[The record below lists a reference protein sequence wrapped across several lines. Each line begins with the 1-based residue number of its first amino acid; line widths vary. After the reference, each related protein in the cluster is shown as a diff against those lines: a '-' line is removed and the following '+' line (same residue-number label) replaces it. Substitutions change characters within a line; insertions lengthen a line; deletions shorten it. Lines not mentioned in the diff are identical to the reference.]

1 VVQDGTRDP
10 AAGAAPAPDEVVAA
24 DRGGADAGTVD
35 DGGVL
40 REEEQLLAVVQRHLD
55 RVIGDGGPITDYD
68 RELLALRDEI
78 AEAKPED
85 VGPLVE
91 TMHRVAA
98 LARQHGRGAA
108 LAVDRS
114 SPYFGHLRLDEG
126 GRRRDVLIGKRTYIA
141 PGGGVRIVD
150 WRNAPVSRLFYQYRE
165 GEDYRERFGGR
176 EVQGIVDAR
185 RTVSIID
192 GALRR
197 VSSGEETWVRGE
209 DGRWRALAAERWQL
223 RGGGG
228 SAARPAPLL
237 PVTERARLGTRP
249 GLLRADKHLP
259 DIAALIDPEQFALI
273 TRPDS
278 GLVVIQG
285 VAGSG
290 KTTVGLH
297 RMAWLAFQE
306 PNRYRPDA
314 MRAIVY
320 SRALRDYISRVLPGL
335 GVEGVPVT
343 TWTDWALQLRRNIV
357 KGLPERSAPETPAV
371 VSRLKKHPAMLAIL
385 ADAVARRADALTA
398 RLRAAFEGSPDA
410 ELVLGAWKATA
421 DRRLLE
427 RALWLGEW
435 LERRRLL
442 PGVKRKKLTRGA
454 EVVLGHLLPRLIE
467 DAGDI
472 VSVWEELVTD
482 LETLRVAF
490 ALHAPGAFRD
500 SELKRAHA
508 WSVRQFSVRTSESQ
522 EDDSGEP
529 AALDAEDDTLL
540 LRLQQLQRG
549 PLQSRG
555 KRLRLAHLFVDEAQ
569 DLSPVELAVLL
580 DVVDPRRC
588 VTLAGDTAQ
597 RMHADNGFESWDAV
611 LAALGLAGL
620 AVSPLRVAYRSTAEI
635 MSFARQVLGPL
646 ADPTDRYETT
656 RQGAPVELLRFSDH
670 GEAVA
675 FLAESLRN
683 VVTSE
688 PNANVALVARDPAL
702 ADLYFAGLEK
712 AEVPRLRRVR
722 DQDFS
727 FAPGVE
733 VTDVYQVKGL
743 EFDYV
748 LLLECTAERYPLTD
762 ESRYLLHIGAT
773 RAAHQLWLTA
783 AERPSPVLPEGLSG
797 GLG

>member
-1 VVQDGTRDP
+1 MRETGGERATHDEGEPERDGV
-10 AAGAAPAPDEVVAA
+10 ALEVVA
-24 DRGGADAGTVD
+24 
-35 DGGVL
+35 
-40 REEEQLLAVVQRHLD
+40 EEEQLLAVVQRHLD
-55 RVIGDGGPITDYD
+55 RVVGDGGPITDYD

-108 LAVDRS
+108 LAVDRQ
-114 SPYFGHLRLDEG
+114 SPYFGHLRLEED

-141 PGGGVRIVD
+141 PGAAGVRIVD

-165 GEDYRERFGGR
+165 GEDYRERFGNR
-176 EVQGIVDAR
+176 EVQGLVLAR
-185 RTVSIID
+185 RTVSIIG

-197 VSSGEETWVRGE
+197 VSTGEDTWVRDE
-209 DGRWRALAAERWQL
+209 QGRWQALAADRWQL

-228 SAARPAPLL
+228 TATRPTPAVPPAARAHG
-237 PVTERARLGTRP
+237 AGAHLGTRP
-249 GLLRADKHLP
+249 GGLRTDKHLP
-259 DIAALIDPEQFALI
+259 DIAALIDADQFALI

-306 PNRYRPDA
+306 PKRYRPDA

-343 TWTDWALQLRRNIV
+343 TWADWASQLRRQIV
-357 KGLPERSAPETPAV
+357 RGLPEHSATETPAV

-385 ADAVARRADALTA
+385 EDRVARRAEELTA
-398 RLRAAFEGSPDA
+398 RLREAFEQSPDA

-435 LERRRLL
+435 LERKRLL
-442 PGVKRKKLTRGA
+442 PGVKRKRLTRQG
-454 EVVLGHLLPRLIE
+454 EVVLGHVLPRLVE
-467 DAGDI
+467 AAGDI
-472 VSVWEELVTD
+472 VSVWEDLVTD

-490 ALHAPGAFRD
+490 ALRAPGDFRD
-500 SELKRAHA
+500 SDLKRVHA
-508 WSVRQFSVRTSESQ
+508 WCVRQFSVRTSDTQ
-522 EDDSGEP
+522 EDEAGEP
-529 AALDAEDDTLL
+529 ATIDAEDDTLL
-540 LRLQQLQRG
+540 LRLHQLQRG
-549 PLQSRG
+549 PILNRRG
-555 KRLRLAHLFVDEAQ
+555 QRLRLAHLFVDEAQ

-580 DVVDPRRC
+580 DLVDPRRC

-597 RMHADNGFESWDAV
+597 RMHADNGFESWEAV
-611 LAALGLAGL
+611 LGVLGLSGL

-635 MSFARQVLGPL
+635 MRFARDVLGPL
-646 ADPTDRYETT
+646 ADPEDRYETT
-656 RQGAPVELLRFSDH
+656 RHGAPVELLRFSDH

-675 FLAESLRN
+675 FLAESLRD
-683 VVTSE
+683 VVAAE
-688 PNANVALVARDPAL
+688 PNANVAVIARDPAI
-702 ADLYFAGLEK
+702 ADLYHAGLTK

-748 LLLECTAERYPLTD
+748 ILVECTTERYPPTD

-783 AERPSPVLPEGLSG
+783 ADRPSPILPSGLSA
-797 GLG
+797 GLA

>member
-1 VVQDGTRDP
+1 MGDGGRETAKDD
-10 AAGAAPAPDEVVAA
+10 AIEVV
-24 DRGGADAGTVD
+24 T
-35 DGGVL
+35 
-40 REEEQLLAVVQRHLD
+40 EEEQLLEVVLRHLD
-55 RVIGDGGPITDYD
+55 RVVGDGGPITDYD

-108 LAVDRS
+108 LAVDRR
-114 SPYFGHLRLDEG
+114 SPYFGHLRLEEEG
-126 GRRRDVLIGKRTYIA
+126 SRRDVLIGKRTYIA

-165 GEDYRERFGGR
+165 GEDYRERFGSR
-176 EVQGIVDAR
+176 EVQGLVLAR
-185 RTVSIID
+185 RTVSILD
-192 GALRR
+192 GTLRR
-197 VSSGEETWVRGE
+197 VSTGDETWVRGD
-209 DGRWRALAAERWQL
+209 DGRWQVLAAGRWQL

-228 SAARPAPLL
+228 TAARPTPVPAPGQ
-237 PVTERARLGTRP
+237 LGTRS
-249 GLLRADKHLP
+249 GALRSDKHLP

-273 TRPDS
+273 TRPDA

-297 RMAWLAFQE
+297 RMAWLVFQD
-306 PNRYRPDA
+306 PKRYRPDA
-314 MRAIVY
+314 LRAIVY

-343 TWTDWALQLRRNIV
+343 TWASWAFALRRQAV
-357 KGLPERSAPETPAV
+357 RGLPEASATDTPAV

-385 ADAVARRADALTA
+385 EDRVSKRADELTA
-398 RLRAAFEGSPDA
+398 QLRAAFADSPDG
-410 ELVLGAWKATA
+410 ELVVAAWKATA

-427 RALWLGEW
+427 RAQWLGEW
-435 LERRRLL
+435 LERKRLL
-442 PGVKRKKLTRGA
+442 PGVKRKKLTRQG
-454 EVVLGHLLPRLIE
+454 EVVLGHVLPRLVE
-467 DAGDI
+467 AAGDV
-472 VSVWEELVTD
+472 VSVWEDLVTD

-490 ALHAPGAFRD
+490 ALRAPGEFRD
-500 SELKRAHA
+500 SDLKRAHA
-508 WSVRQFSVRTSESQ
+508 WCVKQFSVRTSESQ
-522 EDDSGEP
+522 EDEGGEP
-529 AALDAEDDTLL
+529 AALDPEDDTLL
-540 LRLQQLQRG
+540 LRLHQLQRG
-549 PLQSRG
+549 PLLNRRG
-555 KRLRLAHLFVDEAQ
+555 KRIRLAHLFVDEAQ

-580 DVVDPRRC
+580 DLVDNRRS

-597 RMHADNGFESWDAV
+597 RMHADNGFESWEAV
-611 LAALGLAGL
+611 LGVLGLSGL

-635 MSFARQVLGPL
+635 MHFARAVLGPL
-646 ADPTDRYETT
+646 ADPGDRYETT
-656 RQGAPVELLRFSDH
+656 RSGAPVELLRFSDH

-675 FLAESLRN
+675 FLAESLRD
-683 VVTSE
+683 VVVAE
-688 PNANVALVARDPAL
+688 PNANVAVIARDPAI
-702 ADLYFAGLEK
+702 ADLYHAGLAK
-712 AEVPRLRRVR
+712 AEVPKLRRVR

-733 VTDVYQVKGL
+733 VTDIYQVKGL

-748 LLLECTAERYPLTD
+748 VLVECTAERYPLTD

-783 AERPSPVLPEGLSG
+783 ADRPSPVLPEGLSG